1 MDLLRS
7 YWSPAEL
14 ATNGLIFLHLL
25 GALAVGLLLGYE
37 RSYHGRAAGMRTY
50 GLVCLAS
57 AALTVVNAFPSM
69 WYGGIGTQV
78 SHEAALAG
86 ALAGDPT
93 RVIQGIVTGV
103 GFLGAGVIMRE
114 GLSIRGLSTAAS
126 IWATSAIGIIIGLGF
141 YAVAVATAVVTILVM
156 SLLRPV
162 ERLLP
167 HRSVI
172 HLTLV
177 FPRDKAPQPQ
187 DLRLQA
193 KQHGFEVVDWA
204 FHLASGSGQF
214 ECQLVLQGK
223 GDPDPM
229 ALISTLASTDA
240 VVEFKL
246 SPSRI

>member
-25 GALAVGLLLGYE
+25 GALAVGLLMGYE

-57 AALTVVNAFPSM
+57 AALTVVNAYPAM
-69 WYGGIGTQV
+69 WYGGTWVQDGAQSI
-78 SHEAALAG
+78 AG
-86 ALAGDPT
+86 AGDPT
-93 RVIQGIVTGV
+93 RVIQGIVTGI

-114 GLSIRGLSTAAS
+114 RLSIRCLSTAAS
-126 IWATSAIGIIIGLGF
+126 IWATSAVGIIIGLGF
-141 YAVAVATAVVTILVM
+141 YAAAIAAALLTILVM
-156 SLLRPV
+156 SLLRPL

-167 HRSVI
+167 HRSVL

-177 FPRDKAPQPQ
+177 FPREKAPPP
-187 DLRLQA
+187 DELRAQVV
-193 KQHGFEVVDWA
+193 KHGFEVVDWA
-204 FHLASGSGQF
+204 FHLANGSGQF
-214 ECQLVLQGK
+214 ECQLVLQGR
-223 GDPDPM
+223 GDLDPM
-229 ALISTLASTDA
+229 TLVAALASTDA
-240 VVEFKL
+240 LVEFKL

>member
-1 MDLLRS
+1 MELLQS

-14 ATNGLIFLHLL
+14 ATNGLILLHLL

-57 AALTVVNAFPSM
+57 AALTVVNAYPGM
-69 WYGGIGTQV
+69 WYGGIGPQG
-78 SHEAALAG
+78 AAG
-86 ALAGDPT
+86 AGDPT
-93 RVIQGIVTGV
+93 RVIQGIVTGI

-126 IWATSAIGIIIGLGF
+126 IWATSAIGITIGLGF
-141 YAVAVATAVVTILVM
+141 YAVAIAAALLTILVM
-156 SLLRPV
+156 SLLRPL

-177 FPRDKAPQPQ
+177 FSRDKAPPPES
-187 DLRLQA
+187 LRAAA
-193 KQHGFEVVDWA
+193 KQHGFDVVDWA
-204 FHLASGSGQF
+204 FHLTGGSGHF
-214 ECQLVLQGK
+214 ECQLVLQAK

-229 ALISTLASTDA
+229 SLVAALASTDS

>member
-14 ATNGLIFLHLL
+14 ATNGLILLHLL

-50 GLVCLAS
+50 GLVCLSS
-57 AALTVVNAFPSM
+57 AALTVVNAYPSM
-69 WYGGIGTQV
+69 WYGGIGTQGAPHAV
-78 SHEAALAG
+78 ALT
-86 ALAGDPT
+86 GDPT
-93 RVIQGIVTGV
+93 RVIQGIVTGI

-126 IWATSAIGIIIGLGF
+126 IWATSAIGITIGLGF
-141 YAVAVATAVVTILVM
+141 YAVAIAAALLTILVM

-167 HRSVI
+167 HQSVV

-177 FPRDKAPQPQ
+177 FPRDKAPPPEE
-187 DLRLQA
+187 LRLQA
-193 KQHGFEVVDWA
+193 KKHGFEVVDWA
-204 FHLASGSGQF
+204 FHLANGSGQF
-214 ECQLVLQGK
+214 ECQLVLQGR

-229 ALISTLASTDA
+229 ALVGALASTDT

>member
-1 MDLLRS
+1 MDVLRA

-14 ATNGLIFLHLL
+14 VTNGLILLHLL
-25 GALAVGLLLGYE
+25 GALAVGMLLGYE

-57 AALTVVNAFPSM
+57 TALTVVNAYPAM
-69 WYGGIGTQV
+69 WFGGIATQGGL
-78 SHEAALAG
+78 HG
-86 ALAGDPT
+86 AVAAGDPT
-93 RVIQGIVTGV
+93 RVIQGIVTGI

-126 IWATSAIGIIIGLGF
+126 IWATSAIGVTIGLGF
-141 YAVAVATAVVTILVM
+141 YAVAIAAALLSILVM
-156 SLLRPV
+156 SLLRPI

-177 FPRDKAPQPQ
+177 FPRDKAPPPEE
-187 DLRLQA
+187 LRVQA
-193 KQHGFEVVDWA
+193 KAHGFEVVDWS
-204 FHLASGSGQF
+204 FHLANGSGQF

-223 GDPDPM
+223 GDVDPM
-229 ALISTLASTDA
+229 ALVGDLASTDA

>member
-14 ATNGLIFLHLL
+14 VTNGLILLHLL

-57 AALTVVNAFPSM
+57 AALTVVNAYPAM
-69 WYGGIGTQV
+69 WYGGTLFQGGSQG
-78 SHEAALAG
+78 AAG
-86 ALAGDPT
+86 AGDPT
-93 RVIQGIVTGV
+93 RVIQGIVTGI

-141 YAVAVATAVVTILVM
+141 YAVAIAAALLTILVM
-156 SLLRPV
+156 SLLRPL

-167 HRSVI
+167 HRSVV

-177 FPRDKAPQPQ
+177 FPRDKAPPP
-187 DLRLQA
+187 DELRAQVA
-193 KQHGFEVVDWA
+193 RHGFEVVDWA
-204 FHLASGSGQF
+204 FHLANGSGQF

-223 GDPDPM
+223 GDLDPM
-229 ALISTLASTDA
+229 TLVAALASTDA
-240 VVEFKL
+240 LVEFKL

>member
-1 MDLLRS
+1 MELLRS

-14 ATNGLIFLHLL
+14 MTNGVILLHLL

-57 AALTVVNAFPSM
+57 AALTVVNAYPGM
-69 WYGGIGTQV
+69 WYGGLGGQ
-78 SHEAALAG
+78 SGAG
-86 ALAGDPT
+86 AGAAAGDPT
-93 RVIQGIVTGV
+93 RVIQGIVTGI

-126 IWATSAIGIIIGLGF
+126 IWATAAIGVTIGLGF
-141 YAVAVATAVVTILVM
+141 YAVAIAAALLSIMVM
-156 SLLRPV
+156 SLLRPL

-167 HRSVI
+167 HQSVM

-177 FPRDKAPQPQ
+177 FSRDKAPPPEA
-187 DLRLQA
+187 LRAAA
-193 KQHGFEVVDWA
+193 KQHGFEVIDWS
-204 FHLASGSGQF
+204 FHLTNGSGQF
-214 ECQLVLQGK
+214 ECQLVLQSP

-229 ALISTLASTDA
+229 ALVGALAGADA
-240 VVEFKL
+240 VVEFRL

>member
-1 MDLLRS
+1 MDVLLS
-7 YWSPAEL
+7 YWSPAAL
-14 ATNGLIFLHLL
+14 ATNGLILLHLL

-37 RSYHGRAAGMRTY
+37 RSFHGRAAGMRTY

-57 AALTVVNAFPSM
+57 AALTVVNAYPAM
-69 WYGGIGTQV
+69 WFGGMGG
-78 SHEAALAG
+78 SGHG
-86 ALAGDPT
+86 AVPGISDPT
-93 RVIQGIVTGV
+93 RVIQGIVTGI

-126 IWATSAIGIIIGLGF
+126 IWATSAIGIVIGLGF
-141 YAVAVATAVVTILVM
+141 YAVAIAAALLTILVM
-156 SLLRPV
+156 SLLRPI

-167 HRSVI
+167 HRSVM

-177 FPRDKAPQPQ
+177 FTRDKAPSPE
-187 DLRLQA
+187 DLRVEA
-193 KQHGFEVVDWA
+193 RKQGFEVVDWA
-204 FHLASGSGQF
+204 FHLANGSGLF

-229 ALISTLASTDA
+229 ELVRSLGTADS
-240 VVEFKL
+240 VVGFKL